1 MRNIFFF
8 IQYEPLQIR
17 KNMTY
22 EETLV
27 KVLDRKEQELRTKKI
42 PLVKVLWNN
51 HGIEKTSWE
60 LEEEIQKKKEKKRIK
75 FLVVNL

>member
-1 MRNIFFF
+1 
-8 IQYEPLQIR
+8 
-17 KNMTY
+17 
-22 EETLV
+22 
-27 KVLDRKEQELRTKKI
+27 LDRKEQELRTKKI
-42 PLVKVLWNN
+42 PLVKLLWNN

>member
-60 LEEEIQKKKEKKRIK
+60 LEEEIQKKKKKK
-75 FLVVNL
+75 KKKY

>member
-42 PLVKVLWNN
+42 PIVKLLWNN

-60 LEEEIQKKKEKKRIK
+60 LEEEIQKKKEKKK
-75 FLVVNL
+75 D